1 MASYKV
7 IHNPWDMRMISFNSC
22 GAKSLP
28 LQRMRQS
35 AGLKKLQY
43 FADLRRKWGMI
54 ALSQMAT
61 FLAVEQKKSWGHGDT
76 MLSDL

>member
-1 MASYKV
+1 
-7 IHNPWDMRMISFNSC
+7 MRHYCNYTHP

-35 AGLKKLQY
+35 AGLKRLQY
-43 FADLRRKWGMI
+43 VADLRRKGGMI

-61 FLAVEQKKSWGHGDT
+61 FLAVELKDFYGDMAKPSEVT
-76 MLSDL
+76 CENLDCSDN

>member
-1 MASYKV
+1 
-7 IHNPWDMRMISFNSC
+7 MRHYCNYTHP

-35 AGLKKLQY
+35 AGLKRLQY
-43 FADLRRKWGMI
+43 VADLRRKGGMI